1 MIRIKMGRRNLAMV
15 LVALGAIS
23 SIAAEPAEFTWKCN
37 VDPLPQ
43 GAAFQIVPK
52 LRANIEIKFPQT
64 VATAESATPS
74 PMLAIAVQNPQTES
88 WRLLDLRTGKTEPC
102 LSDQPN
108 INHALLSPDGKY
120 LAGNTIFTGGELRIW
135 PMAQNATPVIVQ
147 SGKEGAPI
155 PLAFRG
161 PKSATLLCKEL
172 IAGASTFIQLDPAT
186 GLEKNRYALPISV
199 EDQGWAISPGGNYL
213 AAVAHGRRGEPA
225 LFVVDLNVRQV
236 VGSAPVVPNGR
247 SGFPG
252 FIKGMAFSADGLEV
266 ATLFEASDYRLI
278 LFKFASGQVAT
289 DLPKLKLDLDVSD
302 QQQSRPL
309 QFIPDGGAVRIHQFI
324 VDRTSG
330 QITQTIPLPAGQ
342 GKGYTFVNM
351 LSTDQAL
358 CIDQPP
364 TLGNVSHLQIVHVG
378 D

>member
-1 MIRIKMGRRNLAMV
+1 MGRRNLGMV

-23 SIAAEPAEFTWKCN
+23 SIAAAPAGFTWKCN

-52 LRANIEIKFPQT
+52 LRATIEIKFPQT

-74 PMLAIAVQNPQTES
+74 PLLAVAVQNPQTES
-88 WRLLDLRTGKTEPC
+88 WRLLDLRTGKMTPC

-108 INHALLSPDGKY
+108 INNGLLSPDGKY
-120 LAGNTIFTGGELRIW
+120 LAGNTVFTGGELRIW
-135 PMAQNATPVIVQ
+135 PMVQNATPVIVQ
-147 SGKEGAPI
+147 SGKEGAPT

-161 PKSATLLCKEL
+161 PKSAVLLCKEL
-172 IAGASTFIQLDPAT
+172 IAGKSTFIEFDPAT
-186 GLEKNRYALPISV
+186 GLETNRYALPIPL

-213 AAVAHGRRGEPA
+213 AAVAHGPHGEPA
-225 LFVVDLNVRQV
+225 LFIVDLNARQV
-236 VGSAPVVPNGR
+236 VGSAPVVSNQR

-252 FIKGMAFSADGLEV
+252 FIKAISFSADGSEV
-266 ATLFEASDYRLI
+266 ATLFEASDFRLI
-278 LFKFASGQVAT
+278 IFKFASGQVVT
-289 DLPKLKLDLDVSD
+289 DLPKLKFDFDPAD
-302 QQQSRPL
+302 QQQSRPI
-309 QFIPDGGAVRIHQFI
+309 QFTSDGGAVRIHQFI
-324 VDRTSG
+324 VDRTTG

-351 LSTDQAL
+351 LSAEQAL

-364 TLGNVSHLQIVHVG
+364 PLGTESHLQIVHVG